1 MIKLTKYILAN
12 ISKSAPKSSN
22 TTENNSIAS
31 RKSPVTIISRSNS
44 LLNPKNQC
52 SSLQRRPKRAIFPWL
67 QTKVCNVVSS
77 VLRKSDKAKQLF
89 GEFGGLEVMLGI
101 ISHTQDVNVA
111 SAALVTVGDFFAGYE
126 GVQQL
131 LGNLFG
137 YDGFLELILS
147 SVTPID
153 K

>member
-12 ISKSAPKSSN
+12 ISISSPN
-22 TTENNSIAS
+22 SSDDTEVNSIAS
-31 RKSPVTIISRSNS
+31 SKTPVISRVNS
-44 LLNPKNQC
+44 LLNPKNLC
-52 SSLQRRPKRAIFPWL
+52 NSLQRPKRATFPWL

-101 ISHTQDVNVA
+101 ISHTQDSNVA

>member
-1 MIKLTKYILAN
+1 MIKLTKYIPAN
-12 ISKSAPKSSN
+12 ISKSAPSSSSA
-22 TTENNSIAS
+22 TEVNSIAS
-31 RKSPVTIISRSNS
+31 SKTPVTIISRTNS
-44 LLNPKNQC
+44 LLNPKNLC
-52 SSLQRRPKRAIFPWL
+52 YSPRRPKRATFSWL

-101 ISHTQDVNVA
+101 ISHTQDKDVA

-147 SVTPID
+147 SVTPVD

>member
-1 MIKLTKYILAN
+1 M
-12 ISKSAPKSSN
+12 
-22 TTENNSIAS
+22 
-31 RKSPVTIISRSNS
+31 
-44 LLNPKNQC
+44 
-52 SSLQRRPKRAIFPWL
+52 
-67 QTKVCNVVSS
+67 
-77 VLRKSDKAKQLF
+77 LR
-89 GEFGGLEVMLGI
+89 I
-101 ISHTQDVNVA
+101 ISHTQVMNVA
-111 SAALVTVGDFFAGYE
+111 SASFVTVWDFFAGYE

>member
-12 ISKSAPKSSN
+12 ISTSAQKSS
-22 TTENNSIAS
+22 EDNSNANG
-31 RKSPVTIISRSNS
+31 KSPVTVISRSNS
-44 LLNPKNQC
+44 LLNPKNQH
-52 SSLQRRPKRAIFPWL
+52 SSLHRRPKRAIFPWL

-101 ISHTQDVNVA
+101 ISHTQDMNVA